1 MKNLTIRT
9 SLMAS
14 LLLFSVMFGTGAA
27 LGIFTVQ
34 RSNEA
39 LSLVH
44 KMSSETQA
52 INDVYKD
59 TARTRLAMLN
69 AYTETKE
76 SGTAPSVTTTL
87 GHTRR
92 ST

>member
-9 SLMAS
+9 SLRAS

-34 RSNEA
+34 RSNEV

-59 TARTRLAMLN
+59 IAEASREQSPLHHSANCSATRVRSQRL
-69 AYTETKE
+69 
-76 SGTAPSVTTTL
+76 PSSWL
-87 GHTRR
+87 
-92 ST
+92 